1 MRRWEGEG
9 KKNGGAERKA
19 FVLNEGG
26 EDGSRVEFGR
36 GILQPPRNEA
46 RTGKTDVLYPV
57 LERRLL
63 PIEGGERE
71 EDEKSGRKARDALLV
86 SGMDYGIGW
95 NSRPES
101 PPCLFQRD
109 TSSFRHV
116 RRGILPRSYTVFR
129 FFPGAV
135 YGDLSHCLRFRVSH
149 APTLFPVQ
157 GSRGNSYSPAICFL
171 YLPYVNPSWYVLDQT
186 SSGYRKS
193 KRNDRILFLLLLYI
207 VEGNAYFH
215 VRDPNRNIFKF

>member
-46 RTGKTDVLYPV
+46 RTGKIDVLYPV

-63 PIEGGERE
+63 PIEGGGRE

-95 NSRPES
+95 NSGPES
-101 PPCLFQRD
+101 PPCLFQRN

-149 APTLFPVQ
+149 APTRPRIPWEFVFACDL
-157 GSRGNSYSPAICFL
+157 
-171 YLPYVNPSWYVLDQT
+171 LPI
-186 SSGYRKS
+186 SSIRKS
-193 KRNDRILFLLLLYI
+193 ILVRIRSNI
-207 VEGNAYFH
+207 VRLSKIEAE
-215 VRDPNRNIFKF
+215 